1 MQIGESVR
9 TSAAEIWSHKL
20 RSALTLVGIVLGTT
34 ALVVMVSVIGGL
46 AVAVQ
51 KGLDDLGF
59 DGVVFAVPRAATDR
73 IEQKKQGY
81 SRGMRAADGLVIEAG
96 RETIDEAAPVI
107 SLGDETVRMNGRT
120 MKALVEGVT
129 PEWGRIRKRIPEV
142 GRYLAD
148 RDVETRATVALLG
161 QKIKKDVFGEEEALG
176 REVTIRGMRFR
187 IVGVLKKFGNNQVQ
201 DDEMERDN
209 SKIYIPLSTAQ
220 KYFVGQDTVQAWAF
234 KADPEKMGD
243 AQKEAEA
250 LMRRSHRGITDFK
263 IENIGQEI
271 LRVRKEVDKLIRNW
285 NVVLASIAG
294 ISLLVGGIGIFSV
307 MQISISERTY
317 EIGLRKSIG
326 ATDPEIFG
334 QFLIESVSLSLM
346 GGLIGAAIG
355 FGITLMAAQAFPD
368 GLAVSPLGLVLAA
381 AFAIGIGLAAGVY
394 PALRASRL
402 TPVDAIRAG

>member
-1 MQIGESVR
+1 VQIGEAVR

-46 AVAVQ
+46 AIAVQ

-59 DGVVFAVPRAATDR
+59 DGVVFAVPREATDR
-73 IEQKKQGY
+73 IEHKKAGY
-81 SRGMRAADGLVIEAG
+81 SRGMRAADGLLIQAG
-96 RETIDEAAPVI
+96 RQTIDEAAPVVG
-107 SLGDETVRMNGRT
+107 LGNETVRMNGRT
-120 MKALVEGVT
+120 LKALVEGVT
-129 PEWGRIRKRIPEV
+129 PAWGRIRNRVPEV
-142 GRYLAD
+142 GRYLVEN
-148 RDVETRATVALLG
+148 DVETRATVALLG
-161 QKIKKDVFGEEEALG
+161 RKLKQDVFGNEDALG
-176 REVTIRGMRFR
+176 REVLIRGVRFR
-187 IVGVLKKFGNNQVQ
+187 VVGVLKQFGNRQVQ
-201 DDEMERDN
+201 DGEMERDN
-209 SKIYIPLSTAQ
+209 QKIYIPLSTAQ
-220 KYFVGQDTVQAWAF
+220 KYFVGADTVHAWAF

-250 LMRRSHRGITDFK
+250 LMRRGHRGITDFK

-271 LRVRKEVDKLIRNW
+271 LRVRKEVDKLIVNW

-307 MQISISERTY
+307 MQISIGERTY

-334 QFLIESVSLSLM
+334 QFLIESVSLSLV
-346 GGLIGAAIG
+346 GGFAGAALG
-355 FGITLMAAQAFPD
+355 YVVTLFAAQAFPD
-368 GLAVSPLGLVLAA
+368 GLTVSPLALLLAA
-381 AFAIGIGLAAGVY
+381 AFAIAIGLTAGLY

-402 TPVDAIRAG
+402 TPVDAIRAT